1 MNSAIHPTNEAYND
15 FAKTIR
21 AELRPEGAL
30 EAIFADAIVRLSWR
44 LEQPDTPED
53 YRNTATVAI
62 RRNAAELRNLQTN
75 RRLKVEH
82 NLDLPGLISAKD
94 VLRYR
99 KNQKLQNEPK
109 SADVTTVETGLNA
122 DIQHEQ
128 QKQLEE
134 ITKRSQMPIVKPPE
148 PGRNTPCP
156 CKSGQKYKRCCG
168 SGAPPIYKLAA

>member
-1 MNSAIHPTNEAYND
+1 MNPAISTTNETYSA
-15 FAKTIR
+15 FARTIR

-44 LEQPDTPED
+44 LEQPETPDD

-99 KNQKLQNEPK
+99 KTQKLQNEPK
-109 SADVTTVETGLNA
+109 LADVMTVESGLNA

-128 QKQLEE
+128 QKQWEE
-134 ITKRSQMPIVKPPE
+134 ITKRTQMPIVKPPQV
-148 PGRNTPCP
+148 GRNAPCP
-156 CKSGQKYKRCCG
+156 CKSGQKHKRCCG
-168 SGAPPIYKLAA
+168 NWSKAA

>member
-1 MNSAIHPTNEAYND
+1 MNSPISTTSEPYND
-15 FAKTIR
+15 FAKIIR

-62 RRNAAELRNLQTN
+62 RRNAAELRSLQTN

-99 KNQKLQNEPK
+99 KTQKLQNEANPK
-109 SADVTTVETGLNA
+109 EITTVESSLNA

-134 ITKRSQMPIVKPPE
+134 ITKRTQMPIVKPPE
-148 PGRNTPCP
+148 VGRNAPCP

-168 SGAPPIYKLAA
+168 HWSKAA